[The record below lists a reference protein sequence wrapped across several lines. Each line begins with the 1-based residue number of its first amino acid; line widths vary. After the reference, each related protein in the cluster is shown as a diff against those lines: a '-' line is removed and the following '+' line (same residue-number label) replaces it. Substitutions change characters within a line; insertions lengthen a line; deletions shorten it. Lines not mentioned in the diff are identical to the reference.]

1 MEVLREGLVAHWCE
15 FQGKDLARRTNA
27 VEFFSDLDCH
37 SLARPRVASRIS
49 WGVFGFNGTKPAFKA
64 GFAVR
69 MPAQVGMTP

>member
-1 MEVLREGLVAHWCE
+1 MEVLREGSVAHRCE
-15 FQGKDLARRTNA
+15 FHGKALARRTNA
-27 VEFFSDLDCH
+27 VEFSDLDCH

-64 GFAVR
+64 GFAG